1 LDYNGAN
8 MKTTGVNLST
18 INVAG
23 IFNPSRLGKYRW
35 IPDPPDARDHL
46 YQLNTALTLAPVVDL
61 RQYCSPIEDQGN
73 IGSCTGNAIAG
84 QIELIQRKTNA
95 TSGKDIS
102 RLFIYYEERVL
113 IGSVRFD
120 SGAYIRDG
128 IKVCYNKGAPVET
141 LWPYVT
147 NKFATKPPAA
157 AYTDALRRKVTGY
170 QRCTNFAAVKNAI
183 AAGNPV
189 TIGFSVY
196 SSFESAWADIPSG
209 QPGSGMMPYPN
220 KATEQYLGGHAVCI
234 VGYDDTMPV
243 AGKPNG
249 RFIVRNSWGTSWGDR
264 GYFYMPYGIIQ
275 DTSMSSDFWLISAVR
290 NP

>member
-1 LDYNGAN
+1 

-23 IFNPSRLGKYRW
+23 IFNPSLLGKYRW
-35 IPDPPDARDHL
+35 LPDPPDARDHL

-84 QIELIQRKTNA
+84 QIELIHRKVNP
-95 TSGKDIS
+95 SKGRDVS

-113 IGSVRFD
+113 IGSVRYD

-128 IKVCYNKGAPVET
+128 IKVVNKKGAPLEN
-141 LWPYVT
+141 LWPYNT
-147 NKFATKPPAA
+147 SKFATKPPTP
-157 AYTDALRRKVTGY
+157 AYTDALKRTVTGY
-170 QRCTNFAAVKNAI
+170 QRCTDFNAIKNAV

-189 TIGFSVY
+189 TVGFTVY
-196 SSFESAWADIPSG
+196 DSFEGAWADIPHG
-209 QPGSGMMPYPN
+209 QTGSGMMPFPN
-220 KATEQYLGGHAVCI
+220 TATEQVLGGHAVCI
-234 VGYDDTMPV
+234 VGYNDTMPV
-243 AGKPNG
+243 AGRSPG
-249 RFIVRNSWGTSWGDR
+249 RFIVRNSWGTSWADN
-264 GYFYMPYGIIQ
+264 GYFYMPYDVIKT
-275 DTSMSSDFWLISAVR
+275 TSMSSDFWLISAVK